1 MTLEGNHMRAVPWLL
16 IILSTLCLGAAQ
28 QRTYTAKYLTDF
40 PGPQVYKDTVTG
52 ALLYVESDGRHVAAI
67 SRDGKLLWSRD
78 PFKDAHLEFYRTE
91 KPQIVYI
98 GPARKSDLPPGEK
111 RERLVGIVFNNSQSG
126 VMKISNGEFYFLG
139 QD

>member
-98 GPARKSDLPPGEK
+98 GKASKAGIAAAEK
-111 RERLVGIVFNNSQSG
+111 PEKFVGISFNNSQFG
-126 VMKISNGEFYFLG
+126 YMRISDGEFYYVG